1 MTEPVPSSD
10 DYMVKRE
17 TALAAFLFMAKEIEW
32 DDFRFEPDVIEEVSD
47 LIEGVKEDYEDVE
60 RMTIQINKRE
70 MLLAIDKTDFKEL
83 RMTYDELKPVSD
95 LWQCANKFNQAFPG
109 KSIFTHV

>member
-1 MTEPVPSSD
+1 
-10 DYMVKRE
+10 MVKRE
-17 TALAAFLFMAKEIEW
+17 TALAAFIFMAKEIEW

-47 LIEGVKEDYEDVE
+47 VIEGIKEDYEDVE

-83 RMTYDELKPVSD
+83 RMAYDELKPVSD
-95 LWQCANKFNQAFPG
+95 LWLCANKFNQAFPG
-109 KSIFTHV
+109 KSTHNNQFFIANSLV